1 MYKVNELVFDPE
13 LKTVREE
20 IEKKGSKMGLWAS
33 PACLFGATANLD
45 VLHEKGFE
53 TLVGGMNK
61 RTGKYDKAMC
71 MTGEKYLGLLEEALL
86 RMARMGAEYF
96 KLDGIFGN
104 MKYRFF
110 PVRPGMGTPVMEH
123 LLEKNMVANDPRL
136 NDARYDEMKRFISLG
151 VRKG

>member
-1 MYKVNELVFDPE
+1 MNTLHRELVEKRGCKPLDVYVIDDAWQNSRPNRSPLADWSQGMYKVNELVFDPE

-61 RTGKYDKAMC
+61 STGK
-71 MTGEKYLGLLEEALL
+71 
-86 RMARMGAEYF
+86 
-96 KLDGIFGN
+96 
-104 MKYRFF
+104 
-110 PVRPGMGTPVMEH
+110 
-123 LLEKNMVANDPRL
+123 
-136 NDARYDEMKRFISLG
+136 
-151 VRKG
+151 